1 MDDFLLGF
9 PGGATGKELP
19 AKSGDVK
26 DVILIPGSERS
37 SGGGHGNPL
46 QYSCLQ
52 NPMGRGTVG
61 YGPQGRKGSHTTEA
75 TAHKHNL

>member
-1 MDDFLLGF
+1 MDAFLLGL

-26 DVILIPGSERS
+26 DVISIPGSGRS

-52 NPMGRGTVG
+52 NPMDRGTGGLWSTGSQMIG
-61 YGPQGRKGSHTTEA
+61 Y
-75 TAHKHNL
+75 N